1 MSGITSQDLLYQ
13 VKISGKI
20 PELLQSILQR
30 QVLEET
36 AQELQIEISAEE
48 LQVGADRF
56 RSINQ
61 LATVAATQK
70 WLADRLLTIDDFE
83 NVVMTDVLVEKVA
96 QHLFAHKVA
105 PYFHQ
110 HLLDYTSAII
120 SEIVLTDK
128 NLGLELFY
136 AIQEGDMSF
145 ADVARTYGQN
155 LDVQRKYGYLGAVSR
170 QHMSPE
176 ISAAVFAAA
185 APQLLKPIEVHKK
198 IHLIFV
204 EEAIAPQLS
213 AELHEQ
219 IMMQLFQ
226 EWLQDKIAIHSLKT
240 VAKFELF
247 EHLN

>member
-1 MSGITSQDLLYQ
+1 MSITSQDLLYQ

-36 AQELQIEISAEE
+36 ARELQIEISAEE
-48 LQVGADRF
+48 LQAGADRF

-61 LATVAATQK
+61 LSTIAATQQ

-83 NVVMTDVLVEKVA
+83 NLVMSNVLVEKVA

-128 NLGLELFY
+128 TLALELFY

-145 ADVARTYGQN
+145 ADVARTYGQS
-155 LDVQRKYGYLGAVSR
+155 LEIQRQYGYLGAVSR

-185 APQLLKPIEVHKK
+185 PPQLLKPIEVNKK
-198 IHLIFV
+198 VHLIFV
-204 EEAIAPQLS
+204 EEANLPQLS
-213 AELHEQ
+213 AELHSQ